1 MKEKILFIVNPISGH
16 HDKSKFPSMVDEL
29 IDKDKYEYTITLTEY
44 AGHAAE
50 LTKKAIEDQYDII
63 VAVGGD
69 GTINE
74 VATNII
80 GARQTFA
87 IVPYGSGNGLARHMH
102 LPLKPKKVITEVINK
117 GVKSKIDTA
126 TMNGVPYISIAGVG
140 FDAIIADYFAKD
152 PSRGIK
158 TYVKLV
164 TERYFKFKPEK
175 YHLILDDKEEL
186 DCEPLFISFANSNQF
201 GSNAVVSPNASLN
214 DGLLDVCIFKK
225 PSFIQVPW
233 IAERL
238 LTSKIDHTKIVD
250 IHKAS
255 KIQVIRKKEDI
266 ANVDGEAVMMA
277 KDITVEILPLSL
289 NVLLPNDNNV
299 ETHCCASK

>member
-16 HDKSKFPSMVDEL
+16 HDKSKFPSIVENL
-29 IDKDKYEYTITLTEY
+29 IDKNKFEYTISLTERG
-44 AGHAAE
+44 GHAAE
-50 LTKKAIEDQYDII
+50 LTKKAIENEYDII

-74 VATNII
+74 VATNMI

-87 IVPYGSGNGLARHMH
+87 IVPYGSGNGLARHLH
-102 LPLKPKKVITEVINK
+102 LPLKPNKIITEVINK

-152 PSRGIK
+152 PNRGLK

-164 TERYFKFKPEK
+164 TEKYFHFKPEK
-175 YHLILDDKEEL
+175 YHLIIDDKEEF

-201 GSNAVVSPNASLN
+201 GFNAAVSPHASLN

-225 PSFIQVPW
+225 PNILQVAYV
-233 IAERL
+233 AERL
-238 LTSKIDHTKIVD
+238 LTQRIDKTHFVD

-255 KIQVIRKKEDI
+255 KIKVIREKEDY
-266 ANVDGEAVMMA
+266 ANIDGEAVMMP
-277 KDITVEILPLSL
+277 KDVVVEINPLSL
-289 NVLLPNDNNV
+289 NILLPSNN
-299 ETHCCASK
+299 

>member
-16 HDKSKFPSMVDEL
+16 HDKSKFPSIVEKL
-29 IDKDKYEYTITLTEY
+29 IDKDKYDYTIALTEY
-44 AGHAAE
+44 GGHAAE
-50 LTKKAIEDQYDII
+50 MTKKAIEDQYDII

-74 VATNII
+74 VATNML

-87 IVPYGSGNGLARHMH
+87 IVPYGSGNGLSRHLH
-102 LPLKPKKVITEVINK
+102 LPLKPDKVITEVINK

-126 TMNGVPYISIAGVG
+126 AMNGVPYISIAGVG
-140 FDAIIADYFAKD
+140 FDAIIADVFAKD
-152 PSRGIK
+152 PKRGIK

-164 TERYFKFKPEK
+164 TKEYLHFQPKR
-175 YHLILDDKEEL
+175 YHLILDEKEEI

-201 GSNAVVSPNASLN
+201 GSNAVVSPSASLN

-225 PSFIQVPW
+225 PNMLQVPY

-238 LTSKIDHTKIVD
+238 LTSKIDRTKIVD
-250 IHKAS
+250 IHKAK
-255 KIQVIRKKEDI
+255 KIKVIREQEEI
-266 ANVDGEAVMMA
+266 ANIDGEAVMMP
-277 KDITVEILPLSL
+277 KDIVVEINPLSL
-289 NVLLPNDNNV
+289 NILLPQNI
-299 ETHCCASK
+299 

>member
-16 HDKSKFPSMVDEL
+16 HDKSKFPSIVEKL
-29 IDKDKYEYTITLTEY
+29 IDKDKYDYTIALTEY
-44 AGHAAE
+44 GGHAAE
-50 LTKKAIEDQYDII
+50 MTKKAIEDQYDII

-74 VATNII
+74 VATNML

-87 IVPYGSGNGLARHMH
+87 IVPYGSGNGLSRHLH
-102 LPLKPKKVITEVINK
+102 LPLKPDKVITEVINK

-126 TMNGVPYISIAGVG
+126 AMNGMPYISIAGVG
-140 FDAIIADYFAKD
+140 FDAIIADVFAKD
-152 PSRGIK
+152 PKRGIK

-164 TERYFKFKPEK
+164 TKEYLHFQPKR
-175 YHLILDDKEEL
+175 YHLILDDKEEI

-201 GSNAVVSPNASLN
+201 GSNAVVSPSASLN

-225 PSFIQVPW
+225 PNMLQVPY

-238 LTSKIDHTKIVD
+238 LTSKIDRTKIVD
-250 IHKAS
+250 IHKAK
-255 KIQVIRKKEDI
+255 KIKVIREQEEI
-266 ANVDGEAVMMA
+266 ANIDGEAVMMP
-277 KDITVEILPLSL
+277 KDIVVEINPLSL
-289 NVLLPNDNNV
+289 NILLPQNI
-299 ETHCCASK
+299 

>member
-16 HDKSKFPSMVDEL
+16 HDKSEFPSIVEEL
-29 IDKDKYEYTITLTEY
+29 IDKDKYDYTITLTEY
-44 AGHAAE
+44 GGHAAE
-50 LTKKAIEDQYDII
+50 LTKKAIEDEYDII

-74 VATNII
+74 VATNMI

-87 IVPYGSGNGLARHMH
+87 IVPYGSGNGLARHLH

-126 TMNGVPYISIAGVG
+126 TMNGVPYVSIAGVG

-152 PSRGIK
+152 PNRGLK

-164 TERYFKFKPEK
+164 TEKYFHFKPEK

-201 GSNAVVSPNASLN
+201 GFNAAVSPHASLN

-225 PSFIQVPW
+225 PSFLAVPFV
-233 IAERL
+233 AERL
-238 LTSKIDHTKIVD
+238 LTKRIDKTHFVD

-255 KIQVIRKKEDI
+255 KIEVIREKEDY
-266 ANVDGEAVMMA
+266 ANIDGEAVMMK
-277 KDITVEILPLSL
+277 KDVVVEIKPLSL
-289 NVLLPNDNNV
+289 NILLP
-299 ETHCCASK
+299 

>member
-16 HDKSKFPSMVDEL
+16 HDKSKFPSIVENL
-29 IDKDKYEYTITLTEY
+29 IDKNKFEYTISLTERG
-44 AGHAAE
+44 GHAAE
-50 LTKKAIEDQYDII
+50 LTKKAIEDEYDII

-74 VATNII
+74 VATNMI

-87 IVPYGSGNGLARHMH
+87 IVPYGSGNGLARHLH
-102 LPLKPKKVITEVINK
+102 LPLKPDKIITEVINK
-117 GVKSKIDTA
+117 GMKSKIDTA

-152 PSRGIK
+152 PNRGLK

-164 TERYFKFKPEK
+164 TEKYFHFKPEK
-175 YHLILDDKEEL
+175 YHLVLDDKEEF

-201 GSNAVVSPNASLN
+201 GFNAAVSPHASLN

-225 PSFIQVPW
+225 PNILQVAYV
-233 IAERL
+233 AERL
-238 LTSKIDHTKIVD
+238 LTQKIDKTHFVD

-255 KIQVIRKKEDI
+255 KIKVIREKEDY
-266 ANVDGEAVMMA
+266 ANIDGEAVMMP
-277 KDITVEILPLSL
+277 KDVVVEINPLSL
-289 NVLLPNDNNV
+289 NILLPSNN
-299 ETHCCASK
+299 

>member
-16 HDKSKFPSMVDEL
+16 HDKSKFPSIVDEL
-29 IDKDKYEYTITLTEY
+29 IDKDKYDYTITLTEY
-44 AGHAAE
+44 GGHAAE
-50 LTKKAIEDQYDII
+50 LTKKAIEDEYDII

-74 VATNII
+74 VATNMI

-87 IVPYGSGNGLARHMH
+87 IVPYGSGNGLARHLH

-126 TMNGVPYISIAGVG
+126 TMNGVPYVSIAGVG

-152 PSRGIK
+152 PNRGLK

-164 TERYFKFKPEK
+164 TEKYFHFKPEK

-201 GSNAVVSPNASLN
+201 GFNAAVSPHASLN

-225 PSFIQVPW
+225 PSFLAVPFV
-233 IAERL
+233 AERL
-238 LTSKIDHTKIVD
+238 LTKRIDKTHFVD

-255 KIQVIRKKEDI
+255 KIKVIREKEDY
-266 ANVDGEAVMMA
+266 ANIDGEAVMMK
-277 KDITVEILPLSL
+277 KDVVVEIKPLSL
-289 NVLLPNDNNV
+289 NILLP
-299 ETHCCASK
+299 

>member
-16 HDKSKFPSMVDEL
+16 HDKSKFPSIVENL
-29 IDKDKYEYTITLTEY
+29 IDKNKFEYSISLTERG
-44 AGHAAE
+44 GHAAE
-50 LTKKAIEDQYDII
+50 LTKKAIEDEYDII

-74 VATNII
+74 VATNMI

-87 IVPYGSGNGLARHMH
+87 IVPYGSGNGLARHLH
-102 LPLKPKKVITEVINK
+102 LPLKPNKIITEVINK

-152 PSRGIK
+152 PNRGLK

-164 TERYFKFKPEK
+164 TEKYFHFKPEK
-175 YHLILDDKEEL
+175 YHLIIDDKEEF

-201 GSNAVVSPNASLN
+201 GFNAAVSPHASLN

-225 PSFIQVPW
+225 PNILQVAYV
-233 IAERL
+233 AERL
-238 LTSKIDHTKIVD
+238 LTQRIDKTHFVD

-255 KIQVIRKKEDI
+255 KIKVIREKEDY
-266 ANVDGEAVMMA
+266 ANIDGEAVMMP
-277 KDITVEILPLSL
+277 KDVVVEINPLSL
-289 NVLLPNDNNV
+289 NILLPSNN
-299 ETHCCASK
+299 

>member
-16 HDKSKFPSMVDEL
+16 HNKSKFPSIVEEL
-29 IDKDKYEYTITLTEY
+29 IDKDKYNYTITLTEY
-44 AGHAAE
+44 GGHAAG
-50 LTKKAIEDQYDII
+50 LTKQAIDNEYDII

-74 VATNII
+74 VATNMI

-87 IVPYGSGNGLARHMH
+87 IVPYGSGNGLARHLH

-126 TMNGVPYISIAGVG
+126 TMNGVPFISIAGVG
-140 FDAIIADYFAKD
+140 FDAIIADFFAKD
-152 PSRGIK
+152 PNRGFK

-164 TERYFKFKPEK
+164 TEKYFKFKLEK
-175 YHLILDDKEEL
+175 YHLILNDKEEL

-201 GSNAVVSPNASLN
+201 GFNAAVSPHASLN

-225 PSFIQVPW
+225 PNLLAVPYV
-233 IAERL
+233 AERL
-238 LTSKIDHTKIVD
+238 LTQKIDKTHYVD

-255 KIQVIRKKEDI
+255 KIKVFREKEDI
-266 ANVDGEAVMMA
+266 ANIDGEAVMMS
-277 KDITVEILPLSL
+277 KDIEVEINPLSL
-289 NVLLPNDNNV
+289 NILLPTD
-299 ETHCCASK
+299 KK